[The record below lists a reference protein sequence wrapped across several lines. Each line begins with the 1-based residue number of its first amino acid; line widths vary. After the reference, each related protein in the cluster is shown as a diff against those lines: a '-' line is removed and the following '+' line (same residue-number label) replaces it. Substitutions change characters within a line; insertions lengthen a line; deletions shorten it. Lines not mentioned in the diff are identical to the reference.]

1 MINDMTTLQLL
12 VGIARMLVSIGWMY
26 ALMMVRRL
34 GNRLSDAALDRR
46 NYADLIH
53 SLAWD
58 GRLQDPQ
65 SFLEAAQLWSRYRTR
80 RLAPNGGDSARMKQL
95 AAILVPPPGN

>member
-46 NYADLIH
+46 
-53 SLAWD
+53 
-58 GRLQDPQ
+58 
-65 SFLEAAQLWSRYRTR
+65 
-80 RLAPNGGDSARMKQL
+80 
-95 AAILVPPPGN
+95 AITPT